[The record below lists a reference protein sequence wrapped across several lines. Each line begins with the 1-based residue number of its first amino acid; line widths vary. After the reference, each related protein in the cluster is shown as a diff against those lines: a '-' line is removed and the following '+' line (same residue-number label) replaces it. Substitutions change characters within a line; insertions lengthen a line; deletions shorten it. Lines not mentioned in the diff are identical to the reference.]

1 MNECFKCG
9 VSGDK
14 VKLSNAISS
23 KGIVKVCDDCASA
36 ENLPVIK
43 KPVDIQ
49 SIDSQRQ
56 KSVRD
61 RLTGMNKKFSSE
73 REVSLRDLVDQKF
86 KNRTV
91 QSNPDLADNFH
102 WVIQRIRRARKITRE
117 EFAKGINEPESTVR
131 MIEQGVLPENN
142 YKIITKIEEY
152 LKINL
157 RKPGSSGFSDTTPS
171 RKFVLDDSLT
181 GKEQPKKFSLDRETT
196 KQLKISDLREIK
208 KKQEKEILNKP
219 VDSWEEEYSQDDEQF
234 LDEPEEFEE
243 EE

>member
-1 MNECFKCG
+1 MECFKCG

-23 KGIVKVCDDCASA
+23 KGIVKVCDDCAAA
-36 ENLPVIK
+36 EKLPIIK

-49 SIDSQRQ
+49 AIDSQRQ
-56 KSVRD
+56 RSVRD
-61 RLTGMNKKFSSE
+61 RLTGMNKKFLSG

-86 KNRTV
+86 KNRAI
-91 QSNPDLADNFH
+91 QSNPDLANNFH
-102 WVIQRIRRARKITRE
+102 WIIQRIRRARKITRE

-131 MIEQGVLPENN
+131 MIEQGILPENN

-157 RKPGSSGFSDTTPS
+157 RKPGASGFPDTTPS
-171 RKFVLDDSLT
+171 RKFVLDESLT
-181 GKEQPKKFSLDRETT
+181 EKEQPKKFSLDRETT
-196 KQLKISDLREIK
+196 KQLKISDLREMK
-208 KKQEKEILNKP
+208 QKQEREIPKEP
-219 VDSWEEEYSQDDEQF
+219 VDSWEEEYSQDDEEF
-234 LDEPEEFEE
+234 LDEPEDFEE